1 MGNTMAA
8 RKPPPTKWVSC
19 QCIPQTAC
27 GTLSFE
33 ITGYLLHKGLGIG
46 RFLMSTSIQAPIGYA
61 VTDRLSAAVTGIK

>member
-1 MGNTMAA
+1 MAA

-33 ITGYLLHKGLGIG
+33 ITGYLLHKGLDIG
-46 RFLMSTSIQAPIGYA
+46 RFLRSADTTGASTITRTETAEQNLK
-61 VTDRLSAAVTGIK
+61 V